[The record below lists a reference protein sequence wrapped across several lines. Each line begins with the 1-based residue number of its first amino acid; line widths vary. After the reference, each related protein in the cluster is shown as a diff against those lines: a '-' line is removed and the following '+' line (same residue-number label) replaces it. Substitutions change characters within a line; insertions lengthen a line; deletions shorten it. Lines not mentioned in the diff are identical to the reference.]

1 MFPFP
6 YPPDTCPDAFL
17 FPQAKLLH
25 FHTISIIIPKFE
37 KKYNCYQNFHK
48 FHICLI
54 LKFINNIKLTD
65 KQKETLGVVGTGLTS
80 GLGLAATNA
89 QIKDTS
95 GEEALIN
102 NIQNTQFGSGSFDN
116 LLQSF
121 DSNALAKTNYTKE
134 DLRGLSTGEMWRNTL
149 LGTATGALSG
159 AVKGGWV
166 GAAIEGGANLLGGIG
181 GMIASNSRASKK
193 AEELNAEAT
202 IANQTYVNNFNNAVQ
217 NTQSKM
223 FNNSLL
229 NMAAYGGDL
238 NLSGGFNN
246 GTTFI
251 NEGGSHESN
260 PLGGVP
266 MGVDQEGTP
275 NLVEEG
281 EVVFNDYV
289 FSRRLKPTKKQLTS
303 LGYSDKYVG
312 LPFSEIAK
320 KFQESSELLPT
331 DRIAL
336 DSVNDRMNHLMA
348 MQEEVRMKRRKKE
361 NVFADGGNFNI
372 LSGLNNTSSL
382 TGMPYEKTF
391 RYYNNGAYDEG
402 YLNFVKGITENSD
415 QSMLNNLLDVYNKY
429 TDNKATLNDDFLNE
443 IRRLG
448 TDTKFGNIHDL
459 LAAGYDRYKDLYAKY
474 SAPEAPKR
482 IATQNAIV
490 QTPVKPLAE
499 HNEYKEQEAVDGVDD
514 LSINTLRYTS
524 PLIHAGTL
532 LSNLKKPDY
541 SSADKLERK
550 ASTILLCSKRSS
562 Y

>member
-1 MFPFP
+1 M
-6 YPPDTCPDAFL
+6 
-17 FPQAKLLH
+17 
-25 FHTISIIIPKFE
+25 
-37 KKYNCYQNFHK
+37 
-48 FHICLI
+48 
-54 LKFINNIKLTD
+54 KLTD

-121 DSNALAKTNYTKE
+121 DSSALAKTNYTKE

-382 TGMPYEKTF
+382 TGMPYEKT
-391 RYYNNGAYDEG
+391 
-402 YLNFVKGITENSD
+402 
-415 QSMLNNLLDVYNKY
+415 
-429 TDNKATLNDDFLNE
+429 
-443 IRRLG
+443 
-448 TDTKFGNIHDL
+448 
-459 LAAGYDRYKDLYAKY
+459 
-474 SAPEAPKR
+474 
-482 IATQNAIV
+482 
-490 QTPVKPLAE
+490 
-499 HNEYKEQEAVDGVDD
+499 
-514 LSINTLRYTS
+514 LRYTS

-550 ASTILLCSKRSS
+550 ASTIPGGSFTPLGDYISLDRFDPNYMTNEMLATATASRRAIQNQGVNAGQAINALLANNYSTNKGIAEGLLQGKKLNNEIATQEAAFNRGTNQTNAQMGLQALAMDQQKANTELNALMNANQIRNSLDAMRSQAISNSLTGLGTDIVNIGREIEDRGMLNKMIDRGVFNNLGACGGKIKRRKK
-562 Y
+562 